1 MSILY
6 ERLLV
11 ARRRKRLT
19 QAQTGEAMGVTHN
32 QVSNWETG
40 KTILNALQLKAIADL
55 YEVSTDWL
63 LGRE

>member
-1 MSILY
+1 MSILCV
-6 ERLLV
+6 RLLI
-11 ARRRKRLT
+11 ARKRKRMY
-19 QAQTGEAMGVTHN
+19 QSDTGEKLNVTHN

-40 KTILNALQLKAIADL
+40 KTIPNALQLKALADI